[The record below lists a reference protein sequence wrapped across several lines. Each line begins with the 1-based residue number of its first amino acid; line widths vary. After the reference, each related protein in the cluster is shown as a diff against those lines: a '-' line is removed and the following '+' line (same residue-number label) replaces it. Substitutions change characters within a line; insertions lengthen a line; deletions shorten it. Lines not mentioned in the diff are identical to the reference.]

1 MWVDVR
7 NRAAGG
13 PAEPRGAA
21 IGGMIA
27 PVTPLK
33 VLNAPAPRAPSRV
46 ALISLTTFCNA
57 ACPFCCV
64 LDILNRPELN
74 PPDDKILERMAEA
87 RAEGC
92 TTLGFTG
99 GEPTVHPRFAE
110 FCRRGREL
118 GYESITINTNGIK
131 FKSRAWTEEALAAG
145 LSHIDFSI
153 HGDDAELHDAMMARP
168 GAFEAFRKG
177 MAHLRELSSK
187 YRPVLGA
194 TTVVTARNAR
204 RLPAIAAMLVAEG
217 IPTLRFK
224 HCFEGGD
231 GADTSLVARYAELMA
246 PVREAARA
254 ARAAGAMVS
263 LTHFPLCLLG
273 EEAVLST
280 DLAEENVLSID
291 RDGGVLLDGRASG
304 HRRGA
309 ASVCERCELAP
320 ACTKL
325 DRRYVAVHGEG
336 ELRPVEGRAALRDFL
351 GRGLARHPG
360 EPMATHVARTLG
372 GAQPPPSPE
381 PRTPLLAPGSTPMSI
396 GFISPTF
403 RVLEMNWEHDYE
415 MVKLGVPTV
424 MGHLYRLGHRDLEH
438 WDFDAQVCDACAED
452 PEAFDLRQYFDQ
464 ALVKGFLDGTDET
477 LRAQTEKL
485 LAVLGVTEKAI
496 FGISLSA
503 VLDRVAN
510 VMALAAVGQ
519 CIAKV
524 LRERYPKSAIIVGG
538 LQASPDSTQPAIYK
552 RIMEECPAIDYAFV
566 GHVEAIT
573 IQVFRNI
580 WGGDHRR
587 NRDLGPR
594 VLYRDEAGAV
604 CFGREAGEA
613 VGQDVLRLS
622 GLRKGVPEHTNAGAN
637 AMAAAGGLASAVV
650 AAEQLT
656 RRRTVLDGVQHV
668 PAPEGSCATDF
679 ERTDLPAAEAGA
691 HAYDTIPAA
700 VPVFDPKLVDR
711 FRYSGLQIMKRFHFD
726 RETMLRFSRFE
737 GDRIVVLPH
746 IFIRGCNAPCGFCSY
761 AYTKIE
767 GEDLAETV
775 AGLRFL
781 SETYGCKHFHFLNTQ
796 INSVYKYAEMF
807 CDALIDQRLDILWS
821 DCCNMRSLDEHL
833 LEKMRRA
840 GAMRLVF
847 GVESPEDSMLRM
859 INKGINTETIER
871 LLKASHDL
879 GIWNHVLLI
888 AGMPHETRAKQD
900 RIMDF
905 LTRTA
910 PTVDFYSVSSYY
922 LIATSPWGK
931 NPEKFGIERITDP
944 GRYLEE
950 QAFNEIPGGRWESD
964 GLRWEEKKKQIVE
977 STQRFYKTITAA
989 KGQSRCVAGNIDLY
1003 LLMFLYSA
1011 LGHDRKA
1018 EISRLYVETAK
1029 TIFPGQGPAA
1039 GSTGAATARAEGAPE
1054 PMPRHRFRVNI
1065 PYILGRVNEAD
1076 QFSLVNVPVD
1086 FDVHPIASGE
1096 RGFAS
1101 SARYTFTWRSPATQ
1115 ALSDRL
1121 TLQTRNRLADNLPQ
1135 LAAQLVRVLGPF
1147 LQALDAR
1154 LAPATAERMAEL
1166 AALNLPRYK
1175 PFASEGYTVVG
1186 PPTQRTIM
1194 ERNLEWSGLGS

>member
-1 MWVDVR
+1 MTR
-7 NRAAGG
+7 
-13 PAEPRGAA
+13 
-21 IGGMIA
+21 
-27 PVTPLK
+27 LK
-33 VLNAPAPRAPSRV
+33 VINASPPPPPSRV

-74 PPDDKILERMAEA
+74 PTDAQVIERMVES

-92 TTLGFTG
+92 TILGFTG

-118 GYESITINTNGIK
+118 GYESITINTNGIQ
-131 FKSRAWTEEALAAG
+131 FKSRAWTEAALDAG

-153 HGDDAELHDAMMARP
+153 HGEDAEMHDAMMARP
-168 GAFEAFRKG
+168 GAFEAFRRG
-177 MAHLRELSSK
+177 MSHLRELSAK

-194 TTVVTARNAR
+194 TTVVTARNAS
-204 RLPAIAAMLVAEG
+204 RLPAIAAMLVDEG

-224 HCFEGGD
+224 HCFEGAE
-231 GADTSLVARYAELMA
+231 GADVALVARYSDLMVH
-246 PVREAARA
+246 VREAVRVARS
-254 ARAAGAMVS
+254 RGAMVT

-273 EEAVLST
+273 DEAVFAT
-280 DLAEENVLSID
+280 DLVEENILSIN
-291 RDGGVLLDGRASG
+291 RDGAVLIDGRASD

-309 ASVCERCELAP
+309 ASVCEGCALASV
-320 ACTKL
+320 CTKL
-325 DRRYVAVHGEG
+325 DQRYVALHGES
-336 ELRPVEGRAALRDFL
+336 ELRPVAGGADLRDFL
-351 GRGLARHPG
+351 YQGLARHPG
-360 EPMATHVARTLG
+360 EPMAGQVRRFLAASQPAPDAR
-372 GAQPPPSPE
+372 PS
-381 PRTPLLAPGSTPMSI
+381 LLVSGSDSMNI

-424 MGHLYRLGHRDLEH
+424 MGHLYRLGYRDLEH
-438 WDFDAQVCDACAED
+438 WDFDAQICDACAED
-452 PEAFDLRQYFDQ
+452 PSAFDLRQYFDQ
-464 ALVKGFLDGTDET
+464 ALVAGFLAGTDDT

-485 LAVLGVTEKAI
+485 IAVLGVTEKAI

-503 VLDRVAN
+503 VLDRIVN

-519 CIAKV
+519 CMARV
-524 LRERYPKSAIIVGG
+524 LRERYPKCTIVIGG
-538 LQASPDSTQPAIYK
+538 LQASPDSTQPAIYQ

-580 WGGDHRR
+580 LNGEHER
-587 NRDLGPR
+587 NRVLGPR
-594 VLYRDEAGAV
+594 VIYRGEDGAIH
-604 CFGREAGEA
+604 FGRGDDAGVA
-613 VGQDVLRLS
+613 SDVLKLS
-622 GLRKGVPEHTNAGAN
+622 GLRKGVPEHTNIGAN
-637 AMAAAGGLASAVV
+637 AMAAAGGLVEPQAPVV
-650 AAEQLT
+650 IAAQALM
-656 RRRTVLDGVQHV
+656 RRRTVIDGLQHT
-668 PAPEGSCATDF
+668 PAPEGSKAGDF
-679 ERTDLPAAEAGA
+679 ERTDLSAAEAGE

-711 FRYSGLQIMKRFHFD
+711 FRYSGRQLMKRFHFD
-726 RETMLRFSRFE
+726 KETMLKFSRFE
-737 GDRIVVLPH
+737 DDKIVVLPH

-761 AYTKIE
+761 AYSKIE

-781 SETYGCKHFHFLNTQ
+781 SETYECKHFHFLNTQ

-807 CDALIDQRLDILWS
+807 CDALVDQKLDILWS

-833 LEKMRRA
+833 LEKMRKA

-871 LLKASHDL
+871 LLKASHEL

-888 AGMPHETRAKQD
+888 AGMPHETKAKQD
-900 RIMDF
+900 RIMEF
-905 LTRTA
+905 LERTA
-910 PTVDFYSVSSYY
+910 HTTDFYSVSSYY

-944 GRYLEE
+944 TRFLEE
-950 QAFNEIPGGRWESD
+950 QSFNEMPGGRWESD
-964 GLRWEEKKKQIVE
+964 GLRWEEKKKQIVA

-1011 LGHDRKA
+1011 LGHDQKA
-1018 EISRLYVETAK
+1018 EISRLYLETAK
-1029 TIFPGQGPAA
+1029 TIFPGQGPSAGTSSE
-1039 GSTGAATARAEGAPE
+1039 GSTESV
-1054 PMPRHRFRVNI
+1054 PRNRFRVNI

-1076 QFSLVNVPVD
+1076 QFSLVNIPVD
-1086 FDVHPIASGE
+1086 FDVHPLSSGE

-1101 SARYTFTWRSPATQ
+1101 SPRYTFTWRSPALQ
-1115 ALSDRL
+1115 NLSEQG

-1135 LAAQLVRVLGPF
+1135 LVSQLIRVLGPF
-1147 LQALDAR
+1147 LQALDGR

-1166 AALNLPRYK
+1166 VAINLPRYK
-1175 PFASEGYTVVG
+1175 PFTNEGYTVVG
-1186 PPTQRTIM
+1186 PSTQRSIM
-1194 ERNLEWSGLGS
+1194 ERNLEWSGLSS

>member
-1 MWVDVR
+1 MTR
-7 NRAAGG
+7 
-13 PAEPRGAA
+13 
-21 IGGMIA
+21 
-27 PVTPLK
+27 LK
-33 VLNAPAPRAPSRV
+33 VINASPPPPPSRV

-74 PPDDKILERMAEA
+74 PTDEKVYERMAEA

-92 TTLGFTG
+92 TILGFTG

-118 GYESITINTNGIK
+118 GYESITINTNGIQ
-131 FKSRAWTEEALAAG
+131 FKSRAWTEAALAAG

-153 HGDDAELHDAMMARP
+153 HGDDAGMHDAMMARP
-168 GAFEAFRKG
+168 GAFEAFRRG
-177 MAHLRELSSK
+177 MSHLRELSAK
-187 YRPVLGA
+187 YHPVLGA
-194 TTVVTARNAR
+194 TTVVTARNAP
-204 RLPAIAAMLVAEG
+204 RLPAIAAMLVDEG

-224 HCFEGGD
+224 HCFEGAE
-231 GADTSLVARYAELMA
+231 GADVALVARYSDLMVH
-246 PVREAARA
+246 VREAVRVARS
-254 ARAAGAMVS
+254 RGAMVT

-273 EEAVLST
+273 DEAVFAT
-280 DLAEENVLSID
+280 DLVEEHILSIN
-291 RDGGVLLDGRASG
+291 RDGAVLLDGRASD

-309 ASVCERCELAP
+309 ASVCEGCALASV
-320 ACTKL
+320 CTKL
-325 DRRYVAVHGEG
+325 DQRYVAVHGES
-336 ELRPVEGRAALRDFL
+336 ELRPVAGGTHLRDFL
-351 GRGLARHPG
+351 YQGLARHPG
-360 EPMATHVARTLG
+360 EPMAGQVRRFLA
-372 GAQPPPSPE
+372 ASQPAGDPKPS
-381 PRTPLLAPGSTPMSI
+381 LLVSGSDSMNI

-438 WDFDAQVCDACAED
+438 WDFDAQICDACAED
-452 PEAFDLRQYFDQ
+452 PSAFDLRQYFDQ
-464 ALVKGFLDGTDET
+464 ALVEGFLKGTDDT

-485 LAVLGVTEKAI
+485 LAVLGVTEKTI

-503 VLDRVAN
+503 VLDRIVN

-519 CIAKV
+519 CIARV
-524 LRERYPKSAIIVGG
+524 LRERYPRCSIVIGG
-538 LQASPDSTQPAIYK
+538 LQASPDSTQPAIYQ

-573 IQVFRNI
+573 IQAFRNI
-580 WGGDHRR
+580 LNGEHER
-587 NRDLGPR
+587 NRTLGPR
-594 VLYRDEAGAV
+594 VIYRDEGGAV
-604 CFGREAGEA
+604 RFGRDGDAGVA
-613 VGQDVLRLS
+613 SDVLKLS
-622 GLRKGVPEHTNAGAN
+622 GLRKGVPEHTNIGAN
-637 AMAAAGGLASAVV
+637 AMAAAGGLVEPQSQVV
-650 AAEQLT
+650 IAAQALM
-656 RRRTVLDGVQHV
+656 RRRTVIDGLLHT
-668 PAPEGSCATDF
+668 PAPEGSKAGDF
-679 ERTDLPAAEAGA
+679 ERTDLSAAEAGA

-711 FRYSGLQIMKRFHFD
+711 FRYSGRQLMKRFHFD
-726 RETMLRFSRFE
+726 KEAMLKFSRFE
-737 GDRIVVLPH
+737 DDKIVVLPH

-761 AYTKIE
+761 AYSKIE

-781 SETYGCKHFHFLNTQ
+781 SETYNCKHFHFLNTQ

-807 CDALIDQRLDILWS
+807 CDALVDQKLDILWS

-833 LEKMRRA
+833 LEKMRKA

-888 AGMPHETRAKQD
+888 AGMPHETKVKQD
-900 RIMDF
+900 RIMEF
-905 LTRTA
+905 LERTA
-910 PTVDFYSVSSYY
+910 YTTDFYSVSSYY

-944 GRYLEE
+944 GRFLEE
-950 QAFNEIPGGRWESD
+950 QSFNEIPGGRWESE
-964 GLRWEEKKKQIVE
+964 GLRWEEKKKQIVA

-1011 LGHDRKA
+1011 LGHDQKA
-1018 EISRLYVETAK
+1018 EISRLYLETAK
-1029 TIFPGQGPAA
+1029 TIFPGQGPSA
-1039 GSTGAATARAEGAPE
+1039 GTSAEGSAE
-1054 PMPRHRFRVNI
+1054 SVPRHRFRVNI

-1076 QFSLVNVPVD
+1076 QFSLVNIPVD
-1086 FDVHPIASGE
+1086 FDVHPLSSGE

-1101 SARYTFTWRSPATQ
+1101 SPRYTFTWRSPALQT
-1115 ALSDRL
+1115 LSDKG

-1135 LAAQLVRVLGPF
+1135 LVSQLIRVLGPF
-1147 LQALDAR
+1147 LQALDGR

-1166 AALNLPRYK
+1166 VAINLPRYK
-1175 PFASEGYTVVG
+1175 PFTNEGYTVVG
-1186 PPTQRTIM
+1186 PSTQRTIM
-1194 ERNLEWSGLGS
+1194 ERNLEWSGLSS